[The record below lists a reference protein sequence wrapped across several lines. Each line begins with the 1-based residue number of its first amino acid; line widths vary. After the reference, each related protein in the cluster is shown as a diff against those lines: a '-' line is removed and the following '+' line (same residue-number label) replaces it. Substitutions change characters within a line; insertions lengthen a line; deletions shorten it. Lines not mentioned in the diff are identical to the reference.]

1 VQALARLCVRRPVF
15 ASVLIIALV
24 VVGGVG
30 YTRLGVDRYPR
41 VDFPTVAVITRL
53 PGAAPEEV
61 ETEVTDKIEESINT
75 IAGIDDLQSVSA
87 EGISQVFV
95 TFILEK
101 NVDVAAQEV
110 RDKVNRVLADLPR
123 DIDQPIVEKLDP
135 DATPVLSVSLAGNR
149 TLRETTEFAD
159 KVLRRQLESVNGVG
173 QITILGGRSRRINVR
188 LDTERLKAYGLTAV
202 DVRRALQTQNVKLPG
217 GTLKSGANE
226 ATVRVYGRVANAKEF
241 EAIFVTQRNG
251 LPVRIGDVATV
262 EDSEEDAERAA
273 SKDGVPAVVLS
284 IRKQSGTNTVQVIDA
299 IKGRL
304 AEIAP
309 QLPAGYA
316 TEIVRDQSQ
325 FIKAAVSTV
334 QEHLVTGGFLAA
346 LVVLFFLGN
355 LRSTLI
361 AAIAIPT
368 SIVSTYGLMY
378 AMGFTLNVLTLL
390 ALTLAVGIVIDDAI
404 VVLENIFRFIEEKKV
419 MPFQAAID
427 ATKEIGLA
435 VLATTLSLVAV
446 FLPVAFMGGIVGRF
460 MNSFGL
466 TMAFAI
472 LVSLLVSF
480 SLTPMLSARMLR
492 RKEEK
497 RDELI
502 SAEDR
507 MSRTTDVKGRRPLRG
522 ARSAPLTSDVRDEDL
537 HLSAAASAAAAYR
550 KNSFDSPGGL
560 HQQPRI
566 SEEDSPGSA
575 ASAAAAHKKKSSSG
589 SSSKSRGFY
598 RYIDR
603 AYTSMLTWSMG
614 HRWAVVLAS
623 VVALL
628 TVPIL
633 FKLVPKNFLP
643 YDDESQFEVNF
654 RAPEGTSLEAT
665 ALIGNRISKEVKAL
679 PGVDYT
685 LLTVAADDAK
695 TPNLGSVYVK
705 LVDARKR
712 KDAQTALMDRVRKQI
727 LPRFADSRLRS
738 DVSYVNAFSAGQK
751 NAEIMFVVNGPDL
764 TRLAAIS
771 DVLMKKL
778 SQVPG
783 IVDVDSSLIF
793 GKPELGVTVARS
805 KASDLGISVADV
817 SETLRVLVGGEK
829 VSAFDDGGEQYDVYL
844 RARPSDRADEASLR
858 RFNVPSNRLGAVPL
872 EDVTSFRA
880 GTGPSEI
887 KRLNRRRQVT
897 IFANMNPGFS
907 SQAAIDLLG
916 RETRAMK
923 LDPSYTY
930 RFIGRSKEQGRAAQN
945 FLLAFALSFIFMYL
959 ILAAQ
964 FESWLHPITIL
975 LALPLTVPFAL
986 LSILIAGQSV
996 NIFTSL
1002 GILVLFGVVKKNS
1015 ILQVEF
1021 ANQLRERGME
1031 RDAAVILA
1039 SRERLR
1045 PILMTTLA
1053 FVAGMLPLLVSSGPG
1068 SGTNRAIGSVIAG
1081 GQTLALLLT
1090 LLATPVAY
1098 SLFDDAQR
1106 AIGRAVRRLRSRPAA
1121 QHATKPALAP
1131 TAAEM

>member
-24 VVGGVG
+24 VVGSVG

-101 NVDVAAQEV
+101 NADVGAQEV
-110 RDKVNRVLADLPR
+110 RDKVNRVLAELPR

-135 DATPVLSVSLAGNR
+135 DATPILSVALSGSR

-159 KVLRRQLESVNGVG
+159 KVFRRQIESVNGVG
-173 QITILGGRSRRINVR
+173 QVTILGGRSRRINVR
-188 LDTERLKAYGLTAV
+188 LDTERLKAYGLSAV
-202 DVRRALQTQNVKLPG
+202 DVRRALQTQNVKIPG
-217 GTLKSGANE
+217 GTLKAGSNE

-241 EAIFVTQRNG
+241 EQIFITQRNG
-251 LPVRIGDVATV
+251 LPVRIGDVAKV

-273 SKDGVPAVVLS
+273 SKDGVPTVVLS
-284 IRKQSGTNTVQVIDA
+284 VRKQSGTNTIAVINA
-299 IKGRL
+299 LKERL

-309 QLPAGYA
+309 QLPAGYS
-316 TEIVRDQSQ
+316 TEIVRDQSM
-325 FIKAAVSTV
+325 FIKAAVDTV
-334 QEHLVTGGFLAA
+334 QEHLLVGGFLAA
-346 LVVLFFLGN
+346 LVVLLFLGN

-361 AAIAIPT
+361 AAVAIPT
-368 SIVSTYGLMY
+368 SIISTYALMY

-480 SLTPMLSARMLR
+480 SLTPMLSARFLK
-492 RKEEK
+492 RKEDK
-497 RDELI
+497 KKDLL
-502 SAEDR
+502 
-507 MSRTTDVKGRRPLRG
+507 GRKEGHGTGG
-522 ARSAPLTSDVRDEDL
+522 ARSAAAEPGEV
-537 HLSAAASAAAAYR
+537 AAA
-550 KNSFDSPGGL
+550 GT
-560 HQQPRI
+560 
-566 SEEDSPGSA
+566 
-575 ASAAAAHKKKSSSG
+575 
-589 SSSKSRGFY
+589 SKSRGFY
-598 RYIDR
+598 AIIDR
-603 AYTSMLTWSMG
+603 TYTAMLTWSMA
-614 HRWAVVLAS
+614 HRWAVVLAC
-623 VVALL
+623 VLALA

-633 FKLVPKNFLP
+633 FKVVPKNFLP

-665 ALIGNRISKEVKAL
+665 ALIGNRISKDVKAL
-679 PGVDYT
+679 PGVEYA
-685 LLTVAADDAK
+685 LLTVGADDAK
-695 TPNLGSVYVK
+695 TPNVASVYVK
-705 LVDARKR
+705 LVDANKR
-712 KDAQTALMDRVRKQI
+712 KDSQTGVMARVRKEV
-727 LPRFADSRLRS
+727 LPRYADAKLRT
-738 DVSYVNAFSAGQK
+738 DVSYVNAFSSGQK
-751 NAEIMFVVNGPDL
+751 NAEIMYVINGPDL
-764 TRLAAIS
+764 DRLAKIS
-771 DVLMKKL
+771 DTLMTKL
-778 SQVPG
+778 RTVPG
-783 IVDVDSSLIF
+783 IVDVDSTLIF

-805 KASDLGISVADV
+805 KASDLGVSVADV
-817 SETLRVLVGGEK
+817 ADTLRILVGGEK

-844 RARPSDRADEASLR
+844 RARPEDRADEASLK

-872 EDVTSFRA
+872 EDVTSFRR
-880 GTGPSEI
+880 GVGPSEI
-887 KRLNRRRQVT
+887 RRLNRRRQVT
-897 IFANMNPGFS
+897 ILANMTPGSS
-907 SQAAIDLLG
+907 SQTALDLLIK
-916 RETRAMK
+916 ETRALN
-923 LDPSYTY
+923 LDASYTY
-930 RFIGRSKEQGRAAQN
+930 RFVGRSKEQGRAAQN
-945 FLLAFALSFIFMYL
+945 FLLAFGLSGIFMYL

-964 FESWLHPITIL
+964 FESWLHPVTIL
-975 LALPLTVPFAL
+975 LALPLTMPFAL
-986 LSILIAGQSV
+986 LSILIFGQSV

-1031 RDAAVILA
+1031 RDAAVVLA

-1068 SGTNRAIGSVIAG
+1068 AGTNRAIGSVIAG

-1098 SLFDDAQR
+1098 SLFDDAQQF
-1106 AIGRAVRRLRSRPAA
+1106 AGRLVRRLRKRRPHAAPAPEPRPA
-1121 QHATKPALAP
+1121 PASV
-1131 TAAEM
+1131 

>member
-1 VQALARLCVRRPVF
+1 M
-15 ASVLIIALV
+15 
-24 VVGGVG
+24 
-30 YTRLGVDRYPR
+30 
-41 VDFPTVAVITRL
+41 
-53 PGAAPEEV
+53 
-61 ETEVTDKIEESINT
+61 
-75 IAGIDDLQSVSA
+75 
-87 EGISQVFV
+87 FV
-95 TFILEK
+95 TFVLEK

-110 RDKVNRVLADLPR
+110 RDKVNRVLAELPR

-135 DATPVLSVSLAGNR
+135 DATPVLSVALSGSR

-159 KVLRRQLESVNGVG
+159 KVLRRQIESVNGVG
-173 QITILGGRSRRINVR
+173 QVTILGGRSRRINVR

-202 DVRRALQTQNVKLPG
+202 DVRRALQTQNVKIPG
-217 GTLKSGANE
+217 GTLKAGATE
-226 ATVRVYGRVANAKEF
+226 ATVRVYGRVSSPKEF
-241 EAIFVTQRNG
+241 EAIFITQKGG
-251 LPVRIGDVATV
+251 LPVRIGDVASV
-262 EDSEEDAERAA
+262 EDGEEDAATAA
-273 SKDGVPAVVLS
+273 AKDGVPTVVLS
-284 IRKQSGTNTVQVIDA
+284 IRKQSGTNTVAVIDA
-299 IKGRL
+299 IKERL

-309 QLPAGYA
+309 QLPAGYS

-325 FIKAAVSTV
+325 FIKAAVDTV
-334 QEHLVTGGFLAA
+334 QEHLVLGGFLAA
-346 LVVLFFLGN
+346 LVVLLFLGN
-355 LRSTLI
+355 LRATLI

-368 SIVSTYGLMY
+368 SIISTYALMY

-480 SLTPMLSARMLR
+480 SLTPMLSARLLKR
-492 RKEEK
+492 TVSKKEEN
-497 RDELI
+497 RGDERKKGFR
-502 SAEDR
+502 EGR
-507 MSRTTDVKGRRPLRG
+507 GRTRRQVG
-522 ARSAPLTSDVRDEDL
+522 AGVRPVR
-537 HLSAAASAAAAYR
+537 AI
-550 KNSFDSPGGL
+550 PG
-560 HQQPRI
+560 P
-566 SEEDSPGSA
+566 DP
-575 ASAAAAHKKKSSSG
+575 
-589 SSSKSRGFY
+589 SSKSRGFY
-598 RYIDR
+598 GLIDR
-603 AYTSMLTWSMG
+603 TYMFLLHWSMA
-614 HRWAVVLAS
+614 HRWAVVLLC
-623 VVALL
+623 VLALL

-633 FKLVPKNFLP
+633 FKVVPKNFLP

-665 ALIGNRISKEVKAL
+665 GLIGSRLSREVKTL
-679 PGVDYT
+679 PGVTYT
-685 LLTVAADDAK
+685 LLTVGADDSR
-695 TPNLGSVYVK
+695 TPNVGGIYVK

-712 KDAQTALMDRVRKQI
+712 KESQTTVMDRVRKEI
-727 LPRFADSRLRS
+727 LPHFADAKLRT
-738 DVSYVNAFSAGQK
+738 DVSYVNAFSGGGQK
-751 NAEIMFVVNGPDL
+751 NSEIQFVINGPDL
-764 TRLAAIS
+764 AKLADIAEN
-771 DVLMKKL
+771 LQKKL
-778 SQVPG
+778 ATVPG
-783 IVDVDSSLIF
+783 MVDVDSSLIF
-793 GKPELGVTVARS
+793 GKPELGVTVGRS
-805 KASDLGISVADV
+805 KASDLGVSVADV
-817 SETLRVLVGGEK
+817 AETLRVLVGGEK

-844 RARPSDRADEASLR
+844 RARAQDRADEASLN
-858 RFNVPSNRLGAVPL
+858 RFNVPSYRLGAVPL
-872 EDVTSFRA
+872 EDVTALRA

-887 KRLNRRRQVT
+887 RRLNRRRQVT
-897 IFANMNPGFS
+897 IMANMNPGFS
-907 SQAAIDLLG
+907 SQNAIDLLVK
-916 RETRAMK
+916 ETKALN

-945 FLLAFALSFIFMYL
+945 FMLAFGLSFVFMYL

-975 LALPLTVPFAL
+975 LALPLTMPFAL
-986 LSILIAGQSV
+986 VSILIFGQSV

-1031 RDAAVILA
+1031 RDAAIVEA

-1068 SGTNRAIGSVIAG
+1068 AGTNRAIGSVIAG

-1098 SLFDDAQR
+1098 SLFDDLQQAF
-1106 AIGRAVRRLRSRPAA
+1106 GRAFRSLRGERLVV
-1121 QHATKPALAP
+1121 ATAP
-1131 TAAEM
+1131 ELSVSGIIAGRQA

>member
-1 VQALARLCVRRPVF
+1 MQALARLCVRRPVF
-15 ASVLIIALV
+15 ASVIIIALV

-110 RDKVNRVLADLPR
+110 RDKVNRVLAELPR

-135 DATPVLSVSLAGNR
+135 DATPVLSVALSGNR

-173 QITILGGRSRRINVR
+173 QVTILGGRSRRINVR
-188 LDTERLKAYGLTAV
+188 LDTERLKAYGLSAV

-241 EAIFVTQRNG
+241 EAIFITQRSG

-273 SKDGVPAVVLS
+273 SKDGVPTVVLS
-284 IRKQSGTNTVQVIDA
+284 VRKQSGTNTVQVIDA

-309 QLPAGYA
+309 QLPAGYT

-334 QEHLVTGGFLAA
+334 QEHLVLGGFLAA
-346 LVVLFFLGN
+346 LVVLLFLGN

-368 SIVSTYGLMY
+368 SIISTYALMY

-480 SLTPMLSARMLR
+480 SLTPMLSARLLK

-497 RDELI
+497 
-502 SAEDR
+502 
-507 MSRTTDVKGRRPLRG
+507 K
-522 ARSAPLTSDVRDEDL
+522 EDL
-537 HLSAAASAAAAYR
+537 LRRRESLGEGGAS
-550 KNSFDSPGGL
+550 
-560 HQQPRI
+560 
-566 SEEDSPGSA
+566 SE
-575 ASAAAAHKKKSSSG
+575 SSST
-589 SSSKSRGFY
+589 KSRGFY
-598 RYIDR
+598 RHIDR
-603 AYTSMLTWSMG
+603 AYTSMLTWSMAR
-614 HRWAVVLAS
+614 RWAVVLAC

-628 TVPIL
+628 AVPVL
-633 FKLVPKNFLP
+633 FKFVPKNFLP

-679 PGVDYT
+679 AGVEYT
-685 LLTVAADDAK
+685 LLTVGADDAK
-695 TPNLGSVYVK
+695 TPNVGSIYVK
-705 LVDARKR
+705 LVDVHRR
-712 KDAQTALMDRVRKQI
+712 KDAQTTVMDRVRKQI
-727 LPRFADSRLRS
+727 LPHFEDSRLRS
-738 DVSYVNAFSAGQK
+738 DVSYVNAFSGGQK

-764 TRLAAIS
+764 TRLAAVS
-771 DVLMKKL
+771 DTLMKKL

-805 KASDLGISVADV
+805 KASDLGVSVADV

-844 RARPSDRADEASLR
+844 RARPGDRTDEASLR

-897 IFANMNPGFS
+897 ILANMNPGFS
-907 SQAAIDLLG
+907 SQVAIDLLAK
-916 RETRAMK
+916 EAKAMN
-923 LDPSYTY
+923 LDPSFTY

-986 LSILIAGQSV
+986 LSILIAGQSL

-1068 SGTNRAIGSVIAG
+1068 AGTNRAIGSVIVG

-1098 SLFDDAQR
+1098 SLFDDAQQ
-1106 AIGRAVRRLRSRPAA
+1106 AIGRAVRRLRKQPGAQPAA
-1121 QHATKPALAP
+1121 DQTLAP
-1131 TAAEM
+1131 APAEL

>member
-1 VQALARLCVRRPVF
+1 MQALARLCVRRPVF

-30 YTRLGVDRYPR
+30 YTRLAVDRFPR
-41 VDFPTVAVITRL
+41 IDFPIVAVITRL

-95 TFILEK
+95 TFVLEK

-135 DATPVLSVSLAGNR
+135 DATPVLSIALSGTR

-159 KVLRRQLESVNGVG
+159 KVFRRQIESVNGVG
-173 QITILGGRSRRINVR
+173 QVTILGGRSRRINVR

-202 DVRRALQTQNVKLPG
+202 DVRRALQTQNVKMPG

-241 EAIFVTQRNG
+241 EQIFITQKSG
-251 LPVRIGDVATV
+251 LPVRVGDVAKV

-273 SKDGVPAVVLS
+273 SKDGVPTVVLS
-284 IRKQSGTNTVQVIDA
+284 VRKQSGTNTVAVIDA
-299 IKGRL
+299 LKARI

-316 TEIVRDQSQ
+316 TEIVRDQGQ
-325 FIKAAVSTV
+325 FIKAAVDTV
-334 QEHLVTGGFLAA
+334 QEHLILGGFLAA
-346 LVVLFFLGN
+346 LVVLLFLGN
-355 LRSTLI
+355 LRATLI

-368 SIVSTYGLMY
+368 SVISTFALMY

-480 SLTPMLSARMLR
+480 SLTPMLSARFLK

-497 RDELI
+497 E
-502 SAEDR
+502 
-507 MSRTTDVKGRRPLRG
+507 K
-522 ARSAPLTSDVRDEDL
+522 
-537 HLSAAASAAAAYR
+537 
-550 KNSFDSPGGL
+550 
-560 HQQPRI
+560 
-566 SEEDSPGSA
+566 
-575 ASAAAAHKKKSSSG
+575 
-589 SSSKSRGFY
+589 SKSRGFY
-598 RYIDR
+598 AVIDR
-603 AYTSMLTWSMG
+603 TYMAMLKWSMA
-614 HRWAVVLAS
+614 HRWVIVL
-623 VVALL
+623 VCVLALL

-633 FKLVPKNFLP
+633 FKVVPKNFLP

-665 ALIGNRISKEVKAL
+665 ALLGNRISKDVRQL
-679 PGVDYT
+679 PGVEYA
-685 LLTVAADDAK
+685 LLTVGGDDAK
-695 TPNLGSVYVK
+695 TPNLGAVYVK
-705 LVDARKR
+705 LVDADKR
-712 KDAQTALMDRVRKQI
+712 KLPQTGVMDRVRKEI
-727 LPRFADSRLRS
+727 LPHYADWKLRT
-738 DVSYVNAFSAGQK
+738 DVSYVNAFSSGQK
-751 NAEIMFVVNGPDL
+751 NAEIMYVINGPDL
-764 TRLAAIS
+764 NQLAKIS
-771 DVLMKKL
+771 DALMAKL
-778 SQVPG
+778 RTVPG

-793 GKPELGVTVARS
+793 GKPELGVTVGRS
-805 KASDLGISVADV
+805 KASDLGVSVADV
-817 SETLRVLVGGEK
+817 AETLRVLVGGEK

-844 RARPSDRADEASLR
+844 RARPEDRADEASLR

-880 GTGPSEI
+880 GVGPSEI
-887 KRLNRRRQVT
+887 RRLNRRRQVT
-897 IFANMNPGFS
+897 IMANMNPGFS
-907 SQAAIDLLG
+907 SQNAIDLLVK
-916 RETRAMK
+916 ETKALN

-945 FLLAFALSFIFMYL
+945 FMLAFGLSFVFMYL

-1015 ILQVEF
+1015 ILQVVF
-1021 ANQLRERGME
+1021 ANQLRDRGME
-1031 RDAAVILA
+1031 RDAAVVLA

-1068 SGTNRAIGSVIAG
+1068 AGTNRAIGSVIAG

-1098 SLFDDAQR
+1098 SLFDDAQQ
-1106 AIGRAVRRLRSRPAA
+1106 AAGRLVRRLRKKPAHEAAPVPETRPAA
-1121 QHATKPALAP
+1121 AAL
-1131 TAAEM
+1131 

>member
-30 YTRLGVDRYPR
+30 YTSLGVDRFPR
-41 VDFPTVAVITRL
+41 IDFPVVAVITRL

-95 TFILEK
+95 TFVLEK

-110 RDKVNRVLADLPR
+110 RDKVNRVLAELPR

-135 DATPVLSVSLAGNR
+135 DATPVLSIALSGTR

-159 KVLRRQLESVNGVG
+159 KVFRRQIESVNGVG
-173 QITILGGRSRRINVR
+173 QVTILGGRSRRINVR

-202 DVRRALQTQNVKLPG
+202 DVRRALQTQNVKMPG

-241 EAIFVTQRNG
+241 EQIFITQKSG
-251 LPVRIGDVATV
+251 LPVRVGDVAKV

-273 SKDGVPAVVLS
+273 SKDGVPTVVLS
-284 IRKQSGTNTVQVIDA
+284 VRKQSGTNTVEVINA
-299 IKGRL
+299 LKARL

-309 QLPAGYA
+309 QLPAGYT
-316 TEIVRDQSQ
+316 TEIVRDQGQ
-325 FIKAAVSTV
+325 FIKAAVDTV
-334 QEHLVTGGFLAA
+334 QEHLILGGFLAA
-346 LVVLFFLGN
+346 LVVLLFLGN
-355 LRSTLI
+355 LRATLI

-368 SIVSTYGLMY
+368 SVISTFALMY

-480 SLTPMLSARMLR
+480 SLTPMLSARFLK

-497 RDELI
+497 E
-502 SAEDR
+502 
-507 MSRTTDVKGRRPLRG
+507 K
-522 ARSAPLTSDVRDEDL
+522 
-537 HLSAAASAAAAYR
+537 
-550 KNSFDSPGGL
+550 
-560 HQQPRI
+560 
-566 SEEDSPGSA
+566 
-575 ASAAAAHKKKSSSG
+575 
-589 SSSKSRGFY
+589 SKSRGFY
-598 RYIDR
+598 AVIDR
-603 AYTSMLTWSMG
+603 TYMAMLKWSMA
-614 HRWAVVLAS
+614 HRWVIVL
-623 VVALL
+623 VCVLALL

-633 FKLVPKNFLP
+633 FKVVPKNFLP

-665 ALIGNRISKEVKAL
+665 ALLGNRISKDVRQL
-679 PGVDYT
+679 PGVEYA
-685 LLTVAADDAK
+685 LLTVGGDDAK
-695 TPNLGSVYVK
+695 TPNLGAVYVK
-705 LVDARKR
+705 LVDADKR
-712 KDAQTALMDRVRKQI
+712 KLPQTGVMDRVRKEI
-727 LPRFADSRLRS
+727 LPHYADWKLRT
-738 DVSYVNAFSAGQK
+738 DVSYVNAFSSGQK
-751 NAEIMFVVNGPDL
+751 NAEIMYVINGPDL
-764 TRLAAIS
+764 NQLAKIS
-771 DVLMKKL
+771 DALMAKL
-778 SQVPG
+778 RAVPG

-793 GKPELGVTVARS
+793 GKPELGVTVGRS
-805 KASDLGISVADV
+805 KASDLGVSVADV
-817 SETLRVLVGGEK
+817 AETLRVLVGGEK

-844 RARPSDRADEASLR
+844 RARPEDRADEASLR

-880 GTGPSEI
+880 GVGPSEI
-887 KRLNRRRQVT
+887 RRLNRRRQVT
-897 IFANMNPGFS
+897 IMANMNPGFS
-907 SQAAIDLLG
+907 SQVAFDLLVK
-916 RETRAMK
+916 ETKALN

-945 FLLAFALSFIFMYL
+945 FMLAFGLSFVFMYL

-975 LALPLTVPFAL
+975 LALPLTIPFAL
-986 LSILIAGQSV
+986 LSILIFGQSV

-1015 ILQVEF
+1015 ILQVVF

-1031 RDAAVILA
+1031 RDAAVVLA

-1068 SGTNRAIGSVIAG
+1068 AGTNRAIGSVIAG

-1098 SLFDDAQR
+1098 SLFDDAQQ
-1106 AIGRAVRRLRSRPAA
+1106 AAGRLVRRLRKKPAPEAAPVPETRPAA
-1121 QHATKPALAP
+1121 AAL
-1131 TAAEM
+1131 

>member
-1 VQALARLCVRRPVF
+1 MQALARLCVRRPVF
-15 ASVLIIALV
+15 ASVIIIALV

-123 DIDQPIVEKLDP
+123 EIDQPIVEKLDP
-135 DATPVLSVSLAGNR
+135 DATPVLSVSLSGNR

-173 QITILGGRSRRINVR
+173 QVTILGGRSRRINVR

-241 EAIFVTQRNG
+241 EAIFITQRNG

-273 SKDGVPAVVLS
+273 SKDGVPTVVLS
-284 IRKQSGTNTVQVIDA
+284 IRKQSGTNTVEVIDA

-309 QLPAGYA
+309 QLPAGYT

-325 FIKAAVSTV
+325 FIKAAVHTV

-346 LVVLFFLGN
+346 LVVLLFLGN

-480 SLTPMLSARMLR
+480 SLTPMLSARLLKR
-492 RKEEK
+492 KILGKEEG
-497 RDELI
+497 DGH
-502 SAEDR
+502 A
-507 MSRTTDVKGRRPLRG
+507 PG
-522 ARSAPLTSDVRDEDL
+522 AD
-537 HLSAAASAAAAYR
+537 
-550 KNSFDSPGGL
+550 
-560 HQQPRI
+560 Q
-566 SEEDSPGSA
+566 
-575 ASAAAAHKKKSSSG
+575 
-589 SSSKSRGFY
+589 SSKSRGFY
-598 RYIDR
+598 RFIDG
-603 AYTSMLTWSMG
+603 AYTSMLKWSMA
-614 HRWAVVLAS
+614 HRWAVVLAC

-633 FKLVPKNFLP
+633 FKFVPKNFLP

-665 ALIGNRISKEVKAL
+665 ALIGNRISKEVQAL
-679 PGVDYT
+679 AGVDYT
-685 LLTVAADDAK
+685 LLTVGADDAK

-712 KDAQTALMDRVRKQI
+712 KDAQTAVMDRVRKQI
-727 LPRFADSRLRS
+727 LPHFQDSKLRS
-738 DVSYVNAFSAGQK
+738 DVSYVNAFSSGQK

-764 TRLAAIS
+764 ARLASIS
-771 DVLMKKL
+771 DALIQKL
-778 SQVPG
+778 SRVPG

-907 SQAAIDLLG
+907 SQTAIDLLVK
-916 RETRAMK
+916 ETKTMN

-986 LSILIAGQSV
+986 LSILVAGQSV

-1031 RDAAVILA
+1031 RDAAVVLA

-1068 SGTNRAIGSVIAG
+1068 AGTNRAIGSVIVG

-1098 SLFDDAQR
+1098 SLFDDAQQ
-1106 AIGRAVRRLRSRPAA
+1106 AMGRAVRRLRRQPGAQAA
-1121 QHATKPALAP
+1121 QEPALAP
-1131 TAAEM
+1131 ANAEL

>member
-75 IAGIDDLQSVSA
+75 IAGIDDLQSVSS

-101 NVDVAAQEV
+101 NADVGAQEV

-135 DATPVLSVSLAGNR
+135 DATPILSIALSGKR
-149 TLRETTEFAD
+149 TLRETTEYAD

-173 QITILGGRSRRINVR
+173 QVTILGGRSRRINVR
-188 LDTERLKAYGLTAV
+188 LDTERMKAYALSAV
-202 DVRRALQTQNVKLPG
+202 DVRRALQTQNVKIPG
-217 GTLKSGANE
+217 GTLKAGATE

-241 EAIFVTQRNG
+241 EQIFITQRNG
-251 LPVRIGDVATV
+251 LPVRIGDVAKV

-273 SKDGVPAVVLS
+273 SKDGVPTVVLS
-284 IRKQSGTNTVQVIDA
+284 VRKQSGTNTIAVIDA
-299 IKGRL
+299 LKERL

-309 QLPAGYA
+309 QLPPGYS

-325 FIKAAVSTV
+325 FIKAAVDTV
-334 QEHLVTGGFLAA
+334 QEHLLLGGFLAA
-346 LVVLFFLGN
+346 LVVLLFLGN
-355 LRSTLI
+355 IRSTLI
-361 AAIAIPT
+361 AAIAIPV
-368 SIVSTYGLMY
+368 SVISTYALMY

-480 SLTPMLSARMLR
+480 SLTPMLSARFLKR
-492 RKEEK
+492 KDRKEE
-497 RDELI
+497 DF
-502 SAEDR
+502 
-507 MSRTTDVKGRRPLRG
+507 LRKKEG
-522 ARSAPLTSDVRDEDL
+522 PGGGGP
-537 HLSAAASAAAAYR
+537 HSAAVAEA
-550 KNSFDSPGGL
+550 GT
-560 HQQPRI
+560 
-566 SEEDSPGSA
+566 
-575 ASAAAAHKKKSSSG
+575 
-589 SSSKSRGFY
+589 SKSRGFY
-598 RYIDR
+598 AVIDR
-603 AYTSMLTWSMG
+603 TYVAALKWSIA
-614 HRWAVVLAS
+614 HRWVV
-623 VVALL
+623 VGICVFALG

-633 FKLVPKNFLP
+633 FKAVPKNFLP

-665 ALIGNRISKEVKAL
+665 ALIGNRISKDVKTL
-679 PGVDYT
+679 PGVAYA

-695 TPNLGSVYVK
+695 TQNLGSVYVK
-705 LVDARKR
+705 LVDADKR
-712 KDAQTALMDRVRKQI
+712 KDSQTTVMDRVRKEI
-727 LPRFADSRLRS
+727 LPRYTDAKLRT
-738 DVSYVNAFSAGQK
+738 DVSYVNAFSSGQK
-751 NAEIMFVVNGPDL
+751 NAEIMYVINGPDL
-764 TRLAAIS
+764 DKLAKVS
-771 DVLMKKL
+771 DVLMTKL
-778 SQVPG
+778 RAVPG
-783 IVDVDSSLIF
+783 IVDVDSTLIF

-805 KASDLGISVADV
+805 KASDLGVSVADV
-817 SETLRVLVGGEK
+817 AETLRILVGGEK
-829 VSAFDDGGEQYDVYL
+829 VSSFDDGGEQYDVYL
-844 RARPSDRADEASLR
+844 RARPEDRADEASLR
-858 RFNVPSNRLGAVPL
+858 RFNVPSYRLGAVPL
-872 EDVTSFRA
+872 EDVTSFRS
-880 GTGPSEI
+880 GVGPSQI
-887 KRLNRRRQVT
+887 NRLNRRRQVT
-897 IFANMNPGFS
+897 IMANMNPGYS
-907 SQAAIDLLG
+907 SQTALDLLVK
-916 RETRAMK
+916 ETQALN
-923 LDPSYTY
+923 LDASYTY
-930 RFIGRSKEQGRAAQN
+930 RFVGRSKEQGRAAQN
-945 FLLAFALSFIFMYL
+945 FLLAFALSGIFMYL

-964 FESWLHPITIL
+964 FESWLHPVTIL
-975 LALPLTVPFAL
+975 LALPLTMPFAL
-986 LSILIAGQSV
+986 LSILIFGQSI

-1031 RDAAVILA
+1031 RDAAVMLA
-1039 SRERLR
+1039 CRERLR
-1045 PILMTTLA
+1045 PILMTTMA

-1068 SGTNRAIGSVIAG
+1068 AGTNRAIGSVIAG

-1098 SLFDDAQR
+1098 SLFDDAQQW
-1106 AIGRAVRRLRSRPAA
+1106 AGRLVRRLRNKRVPAAAPAAESRPA
-1121 QHATKPALAP
+1121 PAAS
-1131 TAAEM
+1131 

>member
-1 VQALARLCVRRPVF
+1 MQALARLCVRRPVF

-24 VVGGVG
+24 VVGSVG
-30 YTRLGVDRYPR
+30 YTRLGVDRYPK

-75 IAGIDDLQSVSA
+75 IAGIDDLQSTSS
-87 EGISQVFV
+87 EGISQIFV

-110 RDKVNRVLADLPR
+110 RDKVNRVLAELPR

-135 DATPVLSVSLAGNR
+135 DATPVLSVALSGSR

-159 KVLRRQLESVNGVG
+159 KVFRRQLESVNGVG
-173 QITILGGRSRRINVR
+173 QVTILGGRSRRINVR
-188 LDTERLKAYGLTAV
+188 LDTERMKAYGLTAV
-202 DVRRALQTQNVKLPG
+202 DVRRALQTQNVKIPG

-226 ATVRVYGRVANAKEF
+226 STVRVYGRVANAREF
-241 EAIFVTQRNG
+241 EQIFVTQRNG
-251 LPVRIGDVATV
+251 LPVRVGDVARV

-273 SKDGVPAVVLS
+273 SKDGIPTVVLS
-284 IRKQSGTNTVQVIDA
+284 IRKQSGTNTVAVINA
-299 IKGRL
+299 IKERL

-309 QLPAGYA
+309 QLPVGYS

-325 FIKAAVSTV
+325 FIKAAVDTV
-334 QEHLVTGGFLAA
+334 QEHLIVGGFLAA
-346 LVVLFFLGN
+346 LVVLLFLGN

-368 SIVSTYGLMY
+368 SIVSTYALMY

-404 VVLENIFRFIEEKKV
+404 VVLENIFRFIEEKKI

-427 ATKEIGLA
+427 ATREIGLA

-480 SLTPMLSARMLR
+480 SLTPMLSARFLK

-497 RDELI
+497 E
-502 SAEDR
+502 
-507 MSRTTDVKGRRPLRG
+507 
-522 ARSAPLTSDVRDEDL
+522 
-537 HLSAAASAAAAYR
+537 
-550 KNSFDSPGGL
+550 
-560 HQQPRI
+560 Q
-566 SEEDSPGSA
+566 
-575 ASAAAAHKKKSSSG
+575 
-589 SSSKSRGFY
+589 SKSRGFY
-598 RYIDR
+598 AVIDR
-603 AYTSMLTWSMG
+603 TYTAMLKWSMT
-614 HRWAVVLAS
+614 HRWAVVVICALA
-623 VVALL
+623 LF
-628 TVPIL
+628 TVPFL
-633 FKLVPKNFLP
+633 FKIVPKNFLP

-665 ALIGNRISKEVKAL
+665 ALIGNRISRDVKEL
-679 PGVDYT
+679 PGIELA
-685 LLTVAADDAK
+685 LLTVGADDAK
-695 TPNLGSVYVK
+695 TPNLGSIYVK

-712 KDAQTALMDRVRKQI
+712 KDAQTTVMDRVRKEI
-727 LPRFADSRLRS
+727 LPHYDRDKLRT
-738 DVSYVNAFSAGQK
+738 DVSYVNAFSSGQK
-751 NAEIMFVVNGPDL
+751 NAEIMYVVNGPDL
-764 TRLAAIS
+764 EKLRKVS
-771 DVLMKKL
+771 DTLITKL
-778 SQVPG
+778 RSVPG
-783 IVDVDSSLIF
+783 IVDVDSTLIF

-805 KASDLGISVADV
+805 KASDLGVSVADV
-817 SETLRVLVGGEK
+817 AETLRILVGGEK

-844 RARPSDRADEASLR
+844 RARPEDRADEASLR
-858 RFNVPSNRLGAVPL
+858 RFNVPSYRLGAVPL
-872 EDVTSFRA
+872 EDVTSFHA
-880 GTGPSEI
+880 GVGPSQI
-887 KRLNRRRQVT
+887 NRLNRRRQVT
-897 IFANMNPGFS
+897 ILANMNPGYS
-907 SQAAIDLLG
+907 SQVALDLLVK
-916 RETRAMK
+916 ETKALN
-923 LDPSYTY
+923 LDASYTY
-930 RFIGRSKEQGRAAQN
+930 RFVGRSKEQGRAAQN
-945 FLLAFALSFIFMYL
+945 FLLAFGLSGIFMYL

-964 FESWLHPITIL
+964 FESWLHPVTIL

-986 LSILIAGQSV
+986 LSILIFGQSV

-1021 ANQLRERGME
+1021 ANQLRERGMP
-1031 RDAAVILA
+1031 RDEAVVLA

-1068 SGTNRAIGSVIAG
+1068 AGTNRAIGSVIAG

-1098 SLFDDAQR
+1098 SLFDDAQQF
-1106 AIGRAVRRLRSRPAA
+1106 AGGLVRRLRKQHVVPQTTPA
-1121 QHATKPALAP
+1121 PAPAP
-1131 TAAEM
+1131 AGGRS

>member
-1 VQALARLCVRRPVF
+1 
-15 ASVLIIALV
+15 
-24 VVGGVG
+24 
-30 YTRLGVDRYPR
+30 
-41 VDFPTVAVITRL
+41 
-53 PGAAPEEV
+53 
-61 ETEVTDKIEESINT
+61 
-75 IAGIDDLQSVSA
+75 
-87 EGISQVFV
+87 
-95 TFILEK
+95 ILEK

-135 DATPVLSVSLAGNR
+135 DATPVLSVSLSGSR

-173 QITILGGRSRRINVR
+173 QVTILGGRSRRINVR

-202 DVRRALQTQNVKLPG
+202 DVRHALQTQNVKLPG

-241 EAIFVTQRNG
+241 EAIFITQRNG

-284 IRKQSGTNTVQVIDA
+284 IRKQSGTNTVEVIDA
-299 IKGRL
+299 IKSRI

-309 QLPAGYA
+309 QLPAGYT

-334 QEHLVTGGFLAA
+334 QEHLVLGGFLAA
-346 LVVLFFLGN
+346 LVVLLFLGN

-368 SIVSTYGLMY
+368 SIVSTYGLMF

-390 ALTLAVGIVIDDAI
+390 ALTLAVGIDIDDAI

-480 SLTPMLSARMLR
+480 SLTPMLSARLLKR
-492 RKEEK
+492 KILRKE
-497 RDELI
+497 
-502 SAEDR
+502 
-507 MSRTTDVKGRRPLRG
+507 KGNGHAPG
-522 ARSAPLTSDVRDEDL
+522 AD
-537 HLSAAASAAAAYR
+537 
-550 KNSFDSPGGL
+550 
-560 HQQPRI
+560 Q
-566 SEEDSPGSA
+566 
-575 ASAAAAHKKKSSSG
+575 
-589 SSSKSRGFY
+589 SSKSRGFY
-598 RYIDR
+598 RFVDR
-603 AYTSMLTWSMG
+603 AYTSMLTWSMA
-614 HRWAVVLAS
+614 HRRAVVLVS
-623 VVALL
+623 VGALL

-633 FKLVPKNFLP
+633 FKIVPKNFLP

-654 RAPEGTSLEAT
+654 RAPEGASLEAT

-679 PGVDYT
+679 DGVDYT
-685 LLTVAADDAK
+685 LLTVGADDAK

-712 KDAQTALMDRVRKQI
+712 KDAQTTVMDRVRRQI
-727 LPRFADSRLRS
+727 LPHFADSKLRS
-738 DVSYVNAFSAGQK
+738 DVSYVNAFSGGQK

-771 DVLMKKL
+771 DALIKKL

-907 SQAAIDLLG
+907 SQVAIDLLAK
-916 RETRAMK
+916 ETKAMN

-945 FLLAFALSFIFMYL
+945 FLLAFALSVIFMYL

-975 LALPLTVPFAL
+975 LALPLTMPFAL
-986 LSILIAGQSV
+986 VSILIAGQSI

-1002 GILVLFGVVKKNS
+1002 GILVLFGVV
-1015 ILQVEF
+1015 
-1021 ANQLRERGME
+1021 
-1031 RDAAVILA
+1031 
-1039 SRERLR
+1039 
-1045 PILMTTLA
+1045 
-1053 FVAGMLPLLVSSGPG
+1053 
-1068 SGTNRAIGSVIAG
+1068 
-1081 GQTLALLLT
+1081 
-1090 LLATPVAY
+1090 
-1098 SLFDDAQR
+1098 
-1106 AIGRAVRRLRSRPAA
+1106 
-1121 QHATKPALAP
+1121 
-1131 TAAEM
+1131 

>member
-24 VVGGVG
+24 VVGSVG
-30 YTRLGVDRYPR
+30 YTRLGVDRYPK

-75 IAGIDDLQSVSA
+75 IAGIDDLQSTSS
-87 EGISQVFV
+87 EGISQIFV

-110 RDKVNRVLADLPR
+110 RDKVNRVLAELPR

-135 DATPVLSVSLAGNR
+135 DATPVLSVALSGSR

-159 KVLRRQLESVNGVG
+159 KVFRRQLESVNGVG
-173 QITILGGRSRRINVR
+173 QVTILGGRSRRINVR
-188 LDTERLKAYGLTAV
+188 LDTERMKAYGLTAV
-202 DVRRALQTQNVKLPG
+202 DVRRALQTQNVKIPG

-226 ATVRVYGRVANAKEF
+226 STVRVYGRVANAREF
-241 EAIFVTQRNG
+241 EQIFVTQRNG
-251 LPVRIGDVATV
+251 LPVRVGDVARV

-273 SKDGVPAVVLS
+273 SKDGIPTVVLS
-284 IRKQSGTNTVQVIDA
+284 IRKQSGTNTVAVINA
-299 IKGRL
+299 IKERL

-309 QLPAGYA
+309 QLPVGYS

-325 FIKAAVSTV
+325 FIKAAVDTV
-334 QEHLVTGGFLAA
+334 QEHLIVGGFLAA
-346 LVVLFFLGN
+346 LVVLLFLGN

-368 SIVSTYGLMY
+368 SIVSTYALMY

-404 VVLENIFRFIEEKKV
+404 VVLENIFRFIEEKKI

-427 ATKEIGLA
+427 ATREIGLA

-480 SLTPMLSARMLR
+480 SLTPMLSARFLK

-497 RDELI
+497 E
-502 SAEDR
+502 
-507 MSRTTDVKGRRPLRG
+507 
-522 ARSAPLTSDVRDEDL
+522 
-537 HLSAAASAAAAYR
+537 
-550 KNSFDSPGGL
+550 
-560 HQQPRI
+560 Q
-566 SEEDSPGSA
+566 
-575 ASAAAAHKKKSSSG
+575 
-589 SSSKSRGFY
+589 SKSRGFY
-598 RYIDR
+598 AVIDR
-603 AYTSMLTWSMG
+603 TYTAMLKWSMT
-614 HRWAVVLAS
+614 HRWAVVVICALA
-623 VVALL
+623 LF
-628 TVPIL
+628 TVPFL
-633 FKLVPKNFLP
+633 FKIVPKNFLP

-665 ALIGNRISKEVKAL
+665 ALIGNRISRDVKEL
-679 PGVDYT
+679 PGIELA
-685 LLTVAADDAK
+685 LLTVGADDAK
-695 TPNLGSVYVK
+695 TPNLGSIYVK

-712 KDAQTALMDRVRKQI
+712 KDAQTTVMDRVRKEI
-727 LPRFADSRLRS
+727 LPHYDRDKLRT
-738 DVSYVNAFSAGQK
+738 DVSYVNAFSSGQK
-751 NAEIMFVVNGPDL
+751 NAEIMYVVNGPNL
-764 TRLAAIS
+764 EKLRKVS
-771 DVLMKKL
+771 DTLITKL
-778 SQVPG
+778 RSVPG
-783 IVDVDSSLIF
+783 IVDVDSTLIF

-805 KASDLGISVADV
+805 KASDLGVSVADV
-817 SETLRVLVGGEK
+817 AETLRILVGGEK

-844 RARPSDRADEASLR
+844 RARPEDRADEASLR
-858 RFNVPSNRLGAVPL
+858 RFNVPSYRLGAVPL
-872 EDVTSFRA
+872 EDVTSFHA
-880 GTGPSEI
+880 GVGPSQI
-887 KRLNRRRQVT
+887 NRLNRRRQVT
-897 IFANMNPGFS
+897 ILANMNPGYS
-907 SQAAIDLLG
+907 SQVALDLLVK
-916 RETRAMK
+916 ETKALN
-923 LDPSYTY
+923 LDASYTY
-930 RFIGRSKEQGRAAQN
+930 RFVGRSKEQGRAAQN
-945 FLLAFALSFIFMYL
+945 FLLAFGLSGIFMYL

-964 FESWLHPITIL
+964 FESWLHPVTIL

-986 LSILIAGQSV
+986 LSILIFGQSV

-1021 ANQLRERGME
+1021 ANQLRERGMP
-1031 RDAAVILA
+1031 RDEAVVLA

-1068 SGTNRAIGSVIAG
+1068 AGTNRAIGSVIAG

-1098 SLFDDAQR
+1098 SLFDDAQQF
-1106 AIGRAVRRLRSRPAA
+1106 AGGLVRRLRKQHVVPQTTPA
-1121 QHATKPALAP
+1121 PAPAP
-1131 TAAEM
+1131 AGGRS

>member
-1 VQALARLCVRRPVF
+1 MQALARLCVRRPVF

-75 IAGIDDLQSVSA
+75 IAGIDDLQSVSS

-101 NVDVAAQEV
+101 NADVGAQEV

-135 DATPVLSVSLAGNR
+135 DATPILSIALSGKR
-149 TLRETTEFAD
+149 TLRETTEYAD
-159 KVLRRQLESVNGVG
+159 KILRRQIESVNGVG
-173 QITILGGRSRRINVR
+173 QVTILGGRSRRINVR
-188 LDTERLKAYGLTAV
+188 LDTERLKAYGLSAV
-202 DVRRALQTQNVKLPG
+202 DVRRALQTQNVKIPG
-217 GTLKSGANE
+217 GTLKAGATE
-226 ATVRVYGRVANAKEF
+226 ATVRVYGRVANAQEF
-241 EAIFVTQRNG
+241 EQIFITQRNG
-251 LPVRIGDVATV
+251 LPVRVGDVAKV

-273 SKDGVPAVVLS
+273 SKDGVPTVVLS
-284 IRKQSGTNTVQVIDA
+284 VRKQSGTNTIAVIDA
-299 IKGRL
+299 LKERL

-309 QLPAGYA
+309 QLPAGYS

-325 FIKAAVSTV
+325 FIKAAVDTV
-334 QEHLVTGGFLAA
+334 QEHLLLGGFLAA
-346 LVVLFFLGN
+346 LVVLLFLGN
-355 LRSTLI
+355 IRSTLI

-368 SIVSTYGLMY
+368 SVISTYALMY

-472 LVSLLVSF
+472 LVSLVVSF
-480 SLTPMLSARMLR
+480 SLTPMLSARFLR
-492 RKEEK
+492 RKEEQK
-497 RDELI
+497 EN
-502 SAEDR
+502 S
-507 MSRTTDVKGRRPLRG
+507 LRKKEGPGG
-522 ARSAPLTSDVRDEDL
+522 A
-537 HLSAAASAAAAYR
+537 HSAAAT
-550 KNSFDSPGGL
+550 
-560 HQQPRI
+560 
-566 SEEDSPGSA
+566 
-575 ASAAAAHKKKSSSG
+575 
-589 SSSKSRGFY
+589 SKSRGFY
-598 RYIDR
+598 AVIDR
-603 AYTSMLTWSMG
+603 TYAAMLRWSIG
-614 HRWAVVLAS
+614 HRWAVVGICALTLAT
-623 VVALL
+623 L
-628 TVPIL
+628 PIL
-633 FKLVPKNFLP
+633 FKVVPKNFLP

-665 ALIGNRISKEVKAL
+665 ALLGNRISKDVKTL
-679 PGVDYT
+679 PGVEYA

-695 TPNLGSVYVK
+695 TQNLGSVYVK
-705 LVDARKR
+705 LVDADKR
-712 KDAQTALMDRVRKQI
+712 KESQTTVMDRVRKEI
-727 LPRFADSRLRS
+727 LPRYADAKLRT
-738 DVSYVNAFSAGQK
+738 DVSYVNAFSSGQK
-751 NAEIMFVVNGPDL
+751 NAEIMYVINGPDL
-764 TRLAAIS
+764 DKLAKVS
-771 DVLMKKL
+771 DALMAKL
-778 SQVPG
+778 RTVPG
-783 IVDVDSSLIF
+783 IVDVDSTLIF

-805 KASDLGISVADV
+805 KASDLGVSVADV
-817 SETLRVLVGGEK
+817 AETLRILVGGEK

-844 RARPSDRADEASLR
+844 RARPEDRADEASLR
-858 RFNVPSNRLGAVPL
+858 RFNVPSYRLGAVPL
-872 EDVTSFRA
+872 EDVTSFRS
-880 GTGPSEI
+880 GVGPSQI
-887 KRLNRRRQVT
+887 NRLNRRRQVT
-897 IFANMNPGFS
+897 IMANMNPGYS
-907 SQAAIDLLG
+907 SQTALDLLVK
-916 RETRAMK
+916 ETKALN
-923 LDPSYTY
+923 LDASYTY
-930 RFIGRSKEQGRAAQN
+930 RFVGRSKEQGRSAQN
-945 FLLAFALSFIFMYL
+945 FLLAFALSGIFMYL

-964 FESWLHPITIL
+964 FESWLHPVTIL
-975 LALPLTVPFAL
+975 LALPLTMPFAL
-986 LSILIAGQSV
+986 LSILIFGQSV

-1031 RDAAVILA
+1031 RDAAVMLA

-1045 PILMTTLA
+1045 PILMTTMA

-1068 SGTNRAIGSVIAG
+1068 AGTNRAIGSVIAG

-1098 SLFDDAQR
+1098 SLFDDAQQR
-1106 AIGRAVRRLRSRPAA
+1106 AGRLVRRLRKQPAPAAAPAAERRPA
-1121 QHATKPALAP
+1121 PAV
-1131 TAAEM
+1131 T

>member
-1 VQALARLCVRRPVF
+1 MQALARLCVRRPVF

-30 YTRLGVDRYPR
+30 YTRLGVDRYPKI
-41 VDFPTVAVITRL
+41 DFPTIAVMTRL

-61 ETEVTDKIEESINT
+61 ETEITDKIEESINT
-75 IAGIDDLQSVSA
+75 IAGIDDLQSVSS
-87 EGISQVFV
+87 EGISQIFV
-95 TFILEK
+95 TFVLEK
-101 NVDVAAQEV
+101 NVDIAAQEV

-123 DIDQPIVEKLDP
+123 EIDQPIVEKLDP
-135 DATPVLSVSLAGNR
+135 DATPVLSIALSGSR

-159 KVLRRQLESVNGVG
+159 KVFRRQLESINGVG
-173 QITILGGRSRRINVR
+173 QVTILGGRSRRINVR
-188 LDTERLKAYGLTAV
+188 LDTERLKAYGLSAV
-202 DVRRALQTQNVKLPG
+202 DVRRALQTQNVKIPG
-217 GTLKSGANE
+217 GTLKAGANE
-226 ATVRVYGRVANAKEF
+226 ATVRVYGRVLNAKEF
-241 EAIFVTQRNG
+241 EAIFITQRNG

-273 SKDGVPAVVLS
+273 SKDAVPTVVLS
-284 IRKQSGTNTVQVIDA
+284 VRKQSGTNTIEVIDA
-299 IKGRL
+299 LKGRL

-309 QLPAGYA
+309 QLPSGYT

-325 FIKAAVSTV
+325 FIKAAVDTV
-334 QEHLVTGGFLAA
+334 KEHLMLGGFLAS
-346 LVVLFFLGN
+346 LVVLLFLGN
-355 LRSTLI
+355 LRATLI

-368 SIVSTYGLMY
+368 SIISTYALMY

-404 VVLENIFRFIEEKKV
+404 VVLENIFRFIEEKKI

-480 SLTPMLSARMLR
+480 SLTPMLSARLLKR
-492 RKEEK
+492 KILRKEEG
-497 RDELI
+497 D
-502 SAEDR
+502 
-507 MSRTTDVKGRRPLRG
+507 G
-522 ARSAPLTSDVRDEDL
+522 
-537 HLSAAASAAAAYR
+537 H
-550 KNSFDSPGGL
+550 
-560 HQQPRI
+560 
-566 SEEDSPGSA
+566 
-575 ASAAAAHKKKSSSG
+575 AHSG
-589 SSSKSRGFY
+589 DHSSKSRGFY
-598 RYIDR
+598 SLIDR
-603 AYTSMLTWSMG
+603 AYVTMLKWSMA
-614 HRWAVVLAS
+614 HRWVIVLVCFLS
-623 VVALL
+623 LL

-633 FKLVPKNFLP
+633 FKAVPKNFLP

-665 ALIGNRISKEVKAL
+665 ALIGNRISKDVRQL
-679 PGVDYT
+679 PGVEYA
-685 LLTVAADDAK
+685 LLTVGADDAK
-695 TPNLGSVYVK
+695 TPNLGAVYVK
-705 LVDARKR
+705 LVDADKR
-712 KDAQTALMDRVRKQI
+712 KLPQTGVMDRVRKEI
-727 LPRFADSRLRS
+727 LPHYADWKLRT
-738 DVSYVNAFSAGQK
+738 DVSYVNAFSSGQK
-751 NAEIMFVVNGPDL
+751 NAEIMYVINGPDL
-764 TRLAAIS
+764 NQLAKIS
-771 DVLMKKL
+771 DALMAKL
-778 SQVPG
+778 RTVPG

-805 KASDLGISVADV
+805 KASDLGVSVADV
-817 SETLRVLVGGEK
+817 AETLRVLVGGEK
-829 VSAFDDGGEQYDVYL
+829 VSAFDDSGEQYDVYL
-844 RARPSDRADEASLR
+844 RARPEDRADEASLR
-858 RFNVPSNRLGAVPL
+858 RFNVSSNRLGVVPL
-872 EDVTSFRA
+872 EDVTSFRT
-880 GTGPSEI
+880 GVGPSEI
-887 KRLNRRRQVT
+887 RRLNRRRQVT
-897 IFANMNPGFS
+897 IMANMNPGFS
-907 SQAAIDLLG
+907 SQNAIDLLVK
-916 RETRAMK
+916 ETKALN

-945 FLLAFALSFIFMYL
+945 FMLAFALSFVFMYL

-964 FESWLHPITIL
+964 FESWLHPVTIL
-975 LALPLTVPFAL
+975 LALPLTIPFAL
-986 LSILIAGQSV
+986 LSILIFGQSV

-1015 ILQVEF
+1015 ILQVVF

-1031 RDAAVILA
+1031 RDAAVVLA

-1068 SGTNRAIGSVIAG
+1068 AGTNRAIGSVIAG

-1098 SLFDDAQR
+1098 SLFDDLSR
-1106 AIGRAVRRLRSRPAA
+1106 AAGRIYRRVRGLEPDRTAPARLDAPAPAA
-1121 QHATKPALAP
+1121 L
-1131 TAAEM
+1131 

>member
-1 VQALARLCVRRPVF
+1 MQALARLCVRRPVF

-30 YTRLGVDRYPR
+30 YTRLAVDRFPR
-41 VDFPTVAVITRL
+41 IDFPIVAVITRL

-95 TFILEK
+95 TFVLEK

-135 DATPVLSVSLAGNR
+135 DATPVLSIALSGNR

-159 KVLRRQLESVNGVG
+159 KVFRRQIESVNGVG
-173 QITILGGRSRRINVR
+173 QVTILGGRSRRINVR

-202 DVRRALQTQNVKLPG
+202 DVRRALQTQNVKMPG

-241 EAIFVTQRNG
+241 EQIFITQKSG
-251 LPVRIGDVATV
+251 LPVRVGDVAKV

-273 SKDGVPAVVLS
+273 SKDGVPTVVLS
-284 IRKQSGTNTVQVIDA
+284 VRKQSGTNTVAVIDA
-299 IKGRL
+299 LKARI

-316 TEIVRDQSQ
+316 TEIVRDQGQ
-325 FIKAAVSTV
+325 FIKAAVDTV
-334 QEHLVTGGFLAA
+334 QEHLILGGFLAA
-346 LVVLFFLGN
+346 LVVLLFLGN
-355 LRSTLI
+355 LRATLI

-368 SIVSTYGLMY
+368 SVISTFALMY

-480 SLTPMLSARMLR
+480 SLTPMLSARFLK

-497 RDELI
+497 E
-502 SAEDR
+502 
-507 MSRTTDVKGRRPLRG
+507 K
-522 ARSAPLTSDVRDEDL
+522 
-537 HLSAAASAAAAYR
+537 
-550 KNSFDSPGGL
+550 
-560 HQQPRI
+560 
-566 SEEDSPGSA
+566 
-575 ASAAAAHKKKSSSG
+575 
-589 SSSKSRGFY
+589 SKSRGFY
-598 RYIDR
+598 AVIDR
-603 AYTSMLTWSMG
+603 TYMAMLKWSMA
-614 HRWAVVLAS
+614 HRWVIVL
-623 VVALL
+623 VCVLALL

-633 FKLVPKNFLP
+633 FKVVPKNFLP

-665 ALIGNRISKEVKAL
+665 ALLGNRISKDVRQL
-679 PGVDYT
+679 PGVEYA
-685 LLTVAADDAK
+685 LLTVGGDDAK
-695 TPNLGSVYVK
+695 TPNLGAVYVK
-705 LVDARKR
+705 LVDADKR
-712 KDAQTALMDRVRKQI
+712 KLPQTGVMDRVRKEI
-727 LPRFADSRLRS
+727 LPHYADWKLRT
-738 DVSYVNAFSAGQK
+738 DVSYVNAFSSGQK
-751 NAEIMFVVNGPDL
+751 NAEIMYVINGPDL
-764 TRLAAIS
+764 NQLAKIS
-771 DVLMKKL
+771 DALMAKL
-778 SQVPG
+778 RTVPG

-793 GKPELGVTVARS
+793 GKPELGVTVGRS
-805 KASDLGISVADV
+805 KASDLGVSVADV
-817 SETLRVLVGGEK
+817 AETLRVLVGGEK

-844 RARPSDRADEASLR
+844 RARPEDRADEASLR

-872 EDVTSFRA
+872 EDVTSFRT
-880 GTGPSEI
+880 GVGPSEI
-887 KRLNRRRQVT
+887 RRLNRRRQVT
-897 IFANMNPGFS
+897 IMANMNPGFS
-907 SQAAIDLLG
+907 SQNAIDLLVK
-916 RETRAMK
+916 ETKALN

-945 FLLAFALSFIFMYL
+945 FMLAFGLSFVFMYL

-1015 ILQVEF
+1015 ILQVVF
-1021 ANQLRERGME
+1021 ANQLRDRGME
-1031 RDAAVILA
+1031 RDAAVVLA

-1068 SGTNRAIGSVIAG
+1068 AGTNRAIGSVIAG

-1098 SLFDDAQR
+1098 SLFDDAQQ
-1106 AIGRAVRRLRSRPAA
+1106 AAGRLVRRLRKKPAHAAAPVPETQPAA
-1121 QHATKPALAP
+1121 ATL
-1131 TAAEM
+1131 

>member
-1 VQALARLCVRRPVF
+1 MQALARLCVRRPVF

-30 YTRLGVDRYPR
+30 YTSLGVDRFPR
-41 VDFPTVAVITRL
+41 IDFPVVAVITRL

-75 IAGIDDLQSVSA
+75 IAGIDDLQSVSS

-95 TFILEK
+95 TFVLEK

-110 RDKVNRVLADLPR
+110 RDKVNRVLAELPR

-135 DATPVLSVSLAGNR
+135 DATPVLSIALSGTR

-159 KVLRRQLESVNGVG
+159 KVFRRQIESVNGVG
-173 QITILGGRSRRINVR
+173 QVTILGGRSRRINVR

-202 DVRRALQTQNVKLPG
+202 DVRRALQTQNVKMPG

-241 EAIFVTQRNG
+241 EQIFITQKSG
-251 LPVRIGDVATV
+251 LPVRVGDVAKV

-273 SKDGVPAVVLS
+273 SKDGVPTVVLS
-284 IRKQSGTNTVQVIDA
+284 VRKQSGTNTVEVINA
-299 IKGRL
+299 LKARL

-309 QLPAGYA
+309 QLPAGYT
-316 TEIVRDQSQ
+316 TEIVRDQGQ
-325 FIKAAVSTV
+325 FIKAAVDTV
-334 QEHLVTGGFLAA
+334 QEHLILGGFLAA
-346 LVVLFFLGN
+346 LVVLLFLGN
-355 LRSTLI
+355 LRATLI

-368 SIVSTYGLMY
+368 SVISTFALMY

-480 SLTPMLSARMLR
+480 SLTPMLSARLLK

-497 RDELI
+497 E
-502 SAEDR
+502 
-507 MSRTTDVKGRRPLRG
+507 K
-522 ARSAPLTSDVRDEDL
+522 
-537 HLSAAASAAAAYR
+537 
-550 KNSFDSPGGL
+550 
-560 HQQPRI
+560 
-566 SEEDSPGSA
+566 
-575 ASAAAAHKKKSSSG
+575 
-589 SSSKSRGFY
+589 SKSRGFY
-598 RYIDR
+598 AVIDR
-603 AYTSMLTWSMG
+603 TYMAMLKWSMA
-614 HRWAVVLAS
+614 HRWVIVL
-623 VVALL
+623 VCVLALL

-633 FKLVPKNFLP
+633 FKVVPKNFLP

-665 ALIGNRISKEVKAL
+665 ALLGNRISKDVRQL
-679 PGVDYT
+679 PGVEYA
-685 LLTVAADDAK
+685 LLTVGGDDAK
-695 TPNLGSVYVK
+695 TPNLGAVYVK
-705 LVDARKR
+705 LVDADKR
-712 KDAQTALMDRVRKQI
+712 KLPQTGVMDRVRKEI
-727 LPRFADSRLRS
+727 LPHYADWKLRT
-738 DVSYVNAFSAGQK
+738 DVSYVNAFSSGQK
-751 NAEIMFVVNGPDL
+751 NAEIMYVINGPDL
-764 TRLAAIS
+764 NQLAKIS
-771 DVLMKKL
+771 DALMAKL
-778 SQVPG
+778 RAVPG

-793 GKPELGVTVARS
+793 GKPELGVTVGRS
-805 KASDLGISVADV
+805 KASDLGVSVADV
-817 SETLRVLVGGEK
+817 AETLRVLVGGEK

-844 RARPSDRADEASLR
+844 RARPEDRADEASLR

-872 EDVTSFRA
+872 EDVTSFRT
-880 GTGPSEI
+880 GVGPSEI
-887 KRLNRRRQVT
+887 RRLNRRRQVT
-897 IFANMNPGFS
+897 IMANMNPGFS
-907 SQAAIDLLG
+907 SQNAIDLLVK
-916 RETRAMK
+916 ETKALN

-945 FLLAFALSFIFMYL
+945 FMLAFGLSFVFMYL

-975 LALPLTVPFAL
+975 LALPLTIPFAL
-986 LSILIAGQSV
+986 LSILIFGQSV

-1015 ILQVEF
+1015 ILQVVF
-1021 ANQLRERGME
+1021 ANQLRDRGME
-1031 RDAAVILA
+1031 RDAAVVLA

-1068 SGTNRAIGSVIAG
+1068 AGTNRAIGSVIAG

-1098 SLFDDAQR
+1098 SLFDDAQQ
-1106 AIGRAVRRLRSRPAA
+1106 AAGRLVRRLRKKPAHEAAPVPETRPAA
-1121 QHATKPALAP
+1121 AAL
-1131 TAAEM
+1131 

>member
-24 VVGGVG
+24 VVGWVG
-30 YTRLGVDRYPR
+30 YGRLGVDRYPK

-61 ETEVTDKIEESINT
+61 ETEVTDKIEESVNT
-75 IAGIDDLQSVSA
+75 IAGIDDLQSVSS

-123 DIDQPIVEKLDP
+123 DIDQPIVEKIDP
-135 DATPVLSVSLAGNR
+135 DATPVLSIALSGSR

-159 KVLRRQLESVNGVG
+159 KVFRRQLESVNGVG
-173 QITILGGRSRRINVR
+173 QVTILGGRSRRINVR
-188 LDTERLKAYGLTAV
+188 LDTERMRAYGLSAV
-202 DVRRALQTQNVKLPG
+202 DVRRALQTQNVKIPG
-217 GTLKSGANE
+217 GTLKAGGQE
-226 ATVRVYGRVANAKEF
+226 ATVRVYGRVANAGEF
-241 EAIFVTQRNG
+241 EQIFITQRNG
-251 LPVRIGDVATV
+251 LPVRVGDVATV

-273 SKDGVPAVVLS
+273 SKDGVPTVVLS
-284 IRKQSGTNTVQVIDA
+284 IRKQSGTNTVAVIDA
-299 IKGRL
+299 IKERL

-309 QLPAGYA
+309 QLPPGYS

-325 FIKAAVSTV
+325 FIKAAVDTV
-334 QEHLVTGGFLAA
+334 QEHLVVGGFLAA
-346 LVVLFFLGN
+346 LVVLVFLGN
-355 LRSTLI
+355 LRSTII

-368 SIVSTYGLMY
+368 SIVSTYALMY

-404 VVLENIFRFIEEKKV
+404 VVLENIFRFVEEKKIN
-419 MPFQAAID
+419 PYQAAID

-472 LVSLLVSF
+472 MVSLLVSF
-480 SLTPMLSARMLR
+480 SLTPMLSARFLKR
-492 RKEEK
+492 KKEEREK
-497 RDELI
+497 EREI
-502 SAEDR
+502 
-507 MSRTTDVKGRRPLRG
+507 LRVEEGGG
-522 ARSAPLTSDVRDEDL
+522 ARSAQPVAAVRTHSKE
-537 HLSAAASAAAAYR
+537 
-550 KNSFDSPGGL
+550 
-560 HQQPRI
+560 
-566 SEEDSPGSA
+566 
-575 ASAAAAHKKKSSSG
+575 SSS

-598 RYIDR
+598 ALIDR
-603 AYTSMLTWSMG
+603 TYTAMLRWSMA
-614 HRWAVVLAS
+614 HRWAVVLVS
-623 VVALL
+623 VLTLL
-628 TVPIL
+628 TVPFL
-633 FKLVPKNFLP
+633 FKVVPKNFLP
-643 YDDESQFEVNF
+643 YDDEAQFEVNY
-654 RAPEGTSLEAT
+654 RAPEGTSLEAA
-665 ALIGNRISKEVKAL
+665 ALIGNRLSRDIKRL
-679 PGVDYT
+679 PGVSYA
-685 LLTVAADDAK
+685 LLTVASDDAK
-695 TPNLGSVYVK
+695 TPNVGTVYVK
-705 LVDARKR
+705 LVDANKR
-712 KDAQTALMDRVRKQI
+712 KDSQTTLMDRVRKEV
-727 LPRFADSRLRS
+727 LPRYADAKLRT
-738 DVSYVNAFSAGQK
+738 DVSYVNAFSSGQK

-764 TRLAAIS
+764 DRLSKIS
-771 DVLMKKL
+771 DTLMEKLKK
-778 SQVPG
+778 VPG
-783 IVDVDSSLIF
+783 IVDVDSTLIF

-805 KASDLGISVADV
+805 KASDLGVSVADV
-817 SETLRVLVGGEK
+817 AETLRVLVGGEK

-844 RARPSDRADEASLR
+844 RARAEDRADEASLR

-880 GTGPSEI
+880 GVGPSEI
-887 KRLNRRRQVT
+887 RRLNRRRQVT
-897 IFANMNPGFS
+897 ILANMNPGYS
-907 SQAAIDLLG
+907 SQAAIDMLVKETKALG
-916 RETRAMK
+916 
-923 LDPSYTY
+923 LDASYTY

-945 FLLAFALSFIFMYL
+945 FLLAFGLSIVFMYL

-964 FESWLHPITIL
+964 FESWLHPVTIL

-986 LSILIAGQSV
+986 LSILLFGQSV

-1021 ANQLRERGME
+1021 ANQLRERGLP
-1031 RDAAVILA
+1031 RDEAVVVA

-1053 FVAGMLPLLVSSGPG
+1053 FVAGMAPLLVSSGPG

-1098 SLFDDAQR
+1098 SLFDDVQSAFAR
-1106 AIGRAVRRLRSRPAA
+1106 LVRRLRRKPEPAPAA
-1121 QHATKPALAP
+1121 EPARVP
-1131 TAAEM
+1131 AAAAM

>member
-1 VQALARLCVRRPVF
+1 MQALARLCVRRPVF

-30 YTRLGVDRYPR
+30 YTRLGVDRFPR
-41 VDFPTVAVITRL
+41 IDFPTVAVVTRL

-61 ETEVTDKIEESINT
+61 ETEITDKIEESINT

-87 EGISQVFV
+87 EGISQIFV

-135 DATPVLSVSLAGNR
+135 DATPVLSVALSGSR

-173 QITILGGRSRRINVR
+173 QVTILGGRSRRINVR

-202 DVRRALQTQNVKLPG
+202 DVRRALQTQNVKMPG

-226 ATVRVYGRVANAKEF
+226 ATVRIYGRVANAKEF
-241 EAIFVTQRNG
+241 EAIFITQRNG

-273 SKDGVPAVVLS
+273 NKDGVPTVVLS
-284 IRKQSGTNTVQVIDA
+284 IRKQSGTNTVAVINA
-299 IKGRL
+299 IKERL

-309 QLPAGYA
+309 QLPAGYS

-325 FIKAAVSTV
+325 FIKAAVDTV
-334 QEHLVTGGFLAA
+334 QEHLVLGGFLAA
-346 LVVLFFLGN
+346 LVVLLFLGN
-355 LRSTLI
+355 IRATLI

-368 SIVSTYGLMY
+368 SIISTYALMY

-480 SLTPMLSARMLR
+480 SLTPMLSARFLR

-497 RDELI
+497 E
-502 SAEDR
+502 
-507 MSRTTDVKGRRPLRG
+507 K
-522 ARSAPLTSDVRDEDL
+522 
-537 HLSAAASAAAAYR
+537 
-550 KNSFDSPGGL
+550 
-560 HQQPRI
+560 
-566 SEEDSPGSA
+566 
-575 ASAAAAHKKKSSSG
+575 
-589 SSSKSRGFY
+589 SKSRGFY
-598 RYIDR
+598 AVIDR
-603 AYTSMLTWSMG
+603 TYVAMLKWSMA
-614 HRWAVVLAS
+614 HRWVVVGICVL
-623 VVALL
+623 ALL

-633 FKLVPKNFLP
+633 FKVVPKNFLP

-665 ALIGNRISKEVKAL
+665 ALLGNRISKDVRQL
-679 PGVDYT
+679 PGVEYA
-685 LLTVAADDAK
+685 LLTVGGDDAK
-695 TPNLGSVYVK
+695 TPNLGAVYVK
-705 LVDARKR
+705 LVNADKR
-712 KDAQTALMDRVRKQI
+712 KLPQTGVMDRVRKEI
-727 LPRFADSRLRS
+727 LPHYADWKLRT
-738 DVSYVNAFSAGQK
+738 DVSYVNAFSSGQK
-751 NAEIMFVVNGPDL
+751 NAEIMYVINGPDL
-764 TRLAAIS
+764 NQLAKIS
-771 DVLMKKL
+771 DALMAKL
-778 SQVPG
+778 QTVPG

-805 KASDLGISVADV
+805 KASDLGVSVADV

-887 KRLNRRRQVT
+887 RRLNRRRQVT
-897 IFANMNPGFS
+897 ILANMNPGFS
-907 SQAAIDLLG
+907 SQNAIDLLVK
-916 RETRAMK
+916 ETKALN

-975 LALPLTVPFAL
+975 LALPLTMPFAL
-986 LSILIAGQSV
+986 VSILIAGQSV

-1068 SGTNRAIGSVIAG
+1068 AGTNRAIGSVIAG

-1098 SLFDDAQR
+1098 SLFDDAQQ
-1106 AIGRAVRRLRSRPAA
+1106 AIGRAVRRLRKQPGVEAA
-1121 QHATKPALAP
+1121 EEPALARA
-1131 TAAEM
+1131 AAEM

>member
-1 VQALARLCVRRPVF
+1 MQALARLCVRRPVF

-30 YTRLGVDRYPR
+30 YTRLGVDRFPR
-41 VDFPTVAVITRL
+41 IDFPTVAVVTRL

-61 ETEVTDKIEESINT
+61 ETEITDKIEESINT

-87 EGISQVFV
+87 EGISQIFV

-135 DATPVLSVSLAGNR
+135 DATPVLSVALSGSR

-173 QITILGGRSRRINVR
+173 QVTILGGRSRRINVR

-202 DVRRALQTQNVKLPG
+202 DVRRALQTQNVKMPG

-226 ATVRVYGRVANAKEF
+226 ATVRIYGRVANAKEF
-241 EAIFVTQRNG
+241 EAIFITQRNG
-251 LPVRIGDVATV
+251 LPVRIGNVATV

-273 SKDGVPAVVLS
+273 NKDGVPTVVLS
-284 IRKQSGTNTVQVIDA
+284 IRKQSGTNTVAVINA
-299 IKGRL
+299 IKERL

-309 QLPAGYA
+309 QLPAGYS

-325 FIKAAVSTV
+325 FIKAAVDTV
-334 QEHLVTGGFLAA
+334 QEHLVLGGFLAA
-346 LVVLFFLGN
+346 LVVLLFLGN
-355 LRSTLI
+355 IRATLI

-368 SIVSTYGLMY
+368 SIISTYALMY

-446 FLPVAFMGGIVGRF
+446 FLPVAFMGIVGRF

-480 SLTPMLSARMLR
+480 SLTPMLSARFLK

-497 RDELI
+497 E
-502 SAEDR
+502 
-507 MSRTTDVKGRRPLRG
+507 K
-522 ARSAPLTSDVRDEDL
+522 
-537 HLSAAASAAAAYR
+537 
-550 KNSFDSPGGL
+550 
-560 HQQPRI
+560 
-566 SEEDSPGSA
+566 
-575 ASAAAAHKKKSSSG
+575 
-589 SSSKSRGFY
+589 SKSRGFY
-598 RYIDR
+598 AVIDR
-603 AYTSMLTWSMG
+603 TYVAMLKWSMA
-614 HRWAVVLAS
+614 HRWVVVGICVL
-623 VVALL
+623 ALL

-633 FKLVPKNFLP
+633 FKVVPKNFLP

-665 ALIGNRISKEVKAL
+665 ALLGNRISKDVRQL
-679 PGVDYT
+679 PGVEYA
-685 LLTVAADDAK
+685 LLTVGGDDAK
-695 TPNLGSVYVK
+695 TPNLGAVYVK
-705 LVDARKR
+705 LVNADKR
-712 KDAQTALMDRVRKQI
+712 KLPQTGVMDRVRKEI
-727 LPRFADSRLRS
+727 LPHYADWRLRT
-738 DVSYVNAFSAGQK
+738 DVSYVNAFSSGQK
-751 NAEIMFVVNGPDL
+751 NAEIMYVINGPDL
-764 TRLAAIS
+764 NQLAKIS
-771 DVLMKKL
+771 DALMAKL
-778 SQVPG
+778 QTVPG

-805 KASDLGISVADV
+805 KASDLGVSVADV

-887 KRLNRRRQVT
+887 RRLNRRRQVT
-897 IFANMNPGFS
+897 ILANMNPGFS
-907 SQAAIDLLG
+907 SQNAIDLLVK
-916 RETRAMK
+916 ETRALN

-975 LALPLTVPFAL
+975 LALPLTMPFAL
-986 LSILIAGQSV
+986 VSILIAGQSV

-1068 SGTNRAIGSVIAG
+1068 AGTNRAIGSVIVG

-1098 SLFDDAQR
+1098 SLFDDAQHS
-1106 AIGRAVRRLRSRPAA
+1106 IGRAVRRLRRQPGAHAA
-1121 QHATKPALAP
+1121 DPSLAP
-1131 TAAEM
+1131 AAAEM

>member
-30 YTRLGVDRYPR
+30 YTRLGVDRYPKI
-41 VDFPTVAVITRL
+41 DFPTIAVITRL

-61 ETEVTDKIEESINT
+61 ETEITDKIEESINT

-87 EGISQVFV
+87 EGISQIFV

-135 DATPVLSVSLAGNR
+135 DATPVLSVALSGSR
-149 TLRETTEFAD
+149 SLRETTEFAD

-173 QITILGGRSRRINVR
+173 QATILGGRSRRINVR

-202 DVRRALQTQNVKLPG
+202 DVRFALQTQNVKMPG
-217 GTLKSGANE
+217 GTLKAGANE
-226 ATVRVYGRVANAKEF
+226 ATVRIYGRVANAKEF
-241 EAIFVTQRNG
+241 EAIFITQRNG

-262 EDSEEDAERAA
+262 EDSEEDAESAA
-273 SKDGVPAVVLS
+273 SKDGVPTVILS
-284 IRKQSGTNTVQVIDA
+284 IRKQSGTNTVEVIDA

-309 QLPAGYA
+309 QLPAGYT
-316 TEIVRDQSQ
+316 TEIVRDQAQ
-325 FIKAAVSTV
+325 FIKAAVDTV
-334 QEHLVTGGFLAA
+334 QEHLVLGGFLAA
-346 LVVLFFLGN
+346 LVVLLFLGN

-368 SIVSTYGLMY
+368 SIISTFALMY

-404 VVLENIFRFIEEKKV
+404 VVLENIFRFIEEKHV
-419 MPFQAAID
+419 APFQAAID

-480 SLTPMLSARMLR
+480 SLTPMLSARLLK

-497 RDELI
+497 K
-502 SAEDR
+502 ED
-507 MSRTTDVKGRRPLRG
+507 
-522 ARSAPLTSDVRDEDL
+522 
-537 HLSAAASAAAAYR
+537 
-550 KNSFDSPGGL
+550 
-560 HQQPRI
+560 
-566 SEEDSPGSA
+566 
-575 ASAAAAHKKKSSSG
+575 
-589 SSSKSRGFY
+589 SKSRGFY
-598 RYIDR
+598 AVIDR
-603 AYTSMLTWSMG
+603 TYMAMLKWSMAR
-614 HRWAVVLAS
+614 RWVIVLVCFLS
-623 VVALL
+623 LL

-633 FKLVPKNFLP
+633 FKVVPKNFLP

-665 ALIGNRISKEVKAL
+665 ALIGNRISNEVKAL
-679 PGVDYT
+679 GGVAYT
-685 LLTVAADDAK
+685 LLTVGADDAK

-705 LVDARKR
+705 LVDADKR
-712 KDAQTALMDRVRKQI
+712 EDAQTTVMDRVRKQI
-727 LPRFADSRLRS
+727 LPHFADAKLRS
-738 DVSYVNAFSAGQK
+738 DVSYVNAFSSGQK

-764 TRLAAIS
+764 TRLADIS
-771 DVLMKKL
+771 DALMKRL

-805 KASDLGISVADV
+805 KASDLGVSVADV
-817 SETLRVLVGGEK
+817 AETLRVLVGGEK

-844 RARPSDRADEASLR
+844 RARPLDRADEVSLR

-872 EDVTSFRA
+872 EDVTSFHA

-897 IFANMNPGFS
+897 ILANMNPGFS
-907 SQAAIDLLG
+907 SQVAIDLLS
-916 RETRAMK
+916 REAKAMN

-986 LSILIAGQSV
+986 VSILVAGQSV

-1068 SGTNRAIGSVIAG
+1068 AGTNRAIGSVIVG

-1098 SLFDDAQR
+1098 SLFDDAQQV
-1106 AIGRAVRRLRSRPAA
+1106 AGRLVRRLRKTPAHVATSAPETRPVVAA
-1121 QHATKPALAP
+1121 L
-1131 TAAEM
+1131 

>member
-30 YTRLGVDRYPR
+30 YTRLGVDRFPK
-41 VDFPTVAVITRL
+41 VDFPTIAVVTRL

-61 ETEVTDKIEESINT
+61 ETEVTDKIEESVNT
-75 IAGIDDLQSVSA
+75 IAGIDDLQSVSS
-87 EGISQVFV
+87 EGISQIFV
-95 TFILEK
+95 TFVLEK
-101 NVDVAAQEV
+101 DVDVAAQEV

-135 DATPVLSVSLAGNR
+135 DATPILSIALSGSR

-159 KVLRRQLESVNGVG
+159 KVLRRQIESVNGVG
-173 QITILGGRSRRINVR
+173 QVTILGGRSRRINVR
-188 LDTERLKAYGLTAV
+188 LDTERLKAYGLSAV
-202 DVRRALQTQNVKLPG
+202 DVRRALQTQNVKIPG
-217 GTLKSGANE
+217 GTLKAGANE
-226 ATVRVYGRVANAKEF
+226 ATVRVYGRVLNAKEF
-241 EAIFVTQRNG
+241 EQIFITQRDG
-251 LPVRIGDVATV
+251 LPVRIGDVARV

-273 SKDGVPAVVLS
+273 SKDAVPTVVLS
-284 IRKQSGTNTVQVIDA
+284 VRKQSGTNTVAVIDA
-299 IKGRL
+299 LKGRL

-309 QLPAGYA
+309 QLPAGYS

-325 FIKAAVSTV
+325 FIKAAVDTV
-334 QEHLVTGGFLAA
+334 QEHLVLGGFLAA
-346 LVVLFFLGN
+346 LVVLVFLGN
-355 LRSTLI
+355 IRSTLI
-361 AAIAIPT
+361 AAVAIPV
-368 SIVSTYGLMY
+368 SVVSTYALMY

-480 SLTPMLSARMLR
+480 SLTPMLSARLLK
-492 RKEEK
+492 RKEAKEK
-497 RDELI
+497 
-502 SAEDR
+502 
-507 MSRTTDVKGRRPLRG
+507 
-522 ARSAPLTSDVRDEDL
+522 
-537 HLSAAASAAAAYR
+537 
-550 KNSFDSPGGL
+550 
-560 HQQPRI
+560 
-566 SEEDSPGSA
+566 
-575 ASAAAAHKKKSSSG
+575 
-589 SSSKSRGFY
+589 SKSRGFY
-598 RYIDR
+598 AILDR
-603 AYTSMLTWSMG
+603 TYVAALKWSIA
-614 HRWAVVLAS
+614 HRWAVVAICALT
-623 VVALL
+623 LL

-633 FKLVPKNFLP
+633 FKAVPKNFLP

-654 RAPEGTSLEAT
+654 RAPEGTTLEAT
-665 ALIGNRISKEVKAL
+665 ALLGNRISQDVRKL
-679 PGVDYT
+679 PGVEYT
-685 LLTVAADDAK
+685 LLTVGGDDAK
-695 TPNLGSVYVK
+695 TPNLGAVYVK
-705 LVDARKR
+705 LVDADKR
-712 KDAQTALMDRVRKQI
+712 KLAQTGVMDRVRKEI
-727 LPRFADSRLRS
+727 LPHYADWKLRT
-738 DVSYVNAFSAGQK
+738 DVSYVNAFSSGQK
-751 NAEIMFVVNGPDL
+751 NAEIMYVVNGPDL
-764 TRLAAIS
+764 NQLAKVS
-771 DVLMKKL
+771 DALMAKL
-778 SQVPG
+778 RTVPG

-805 KASDLGISVADV
+805 KASDLGVSVADV
-817 SETLRVLVGGEK
+817 AETLRVLVGGEK
-829 VSAFDDGGEQYDVYL
+829 VSSFDDGGEQYDVYL
-844 RARPSDRADEASLR
+844 RARPEDRADEDSLK
-858 RFNVPSNRLGAVPL
+858 RFNVPSYRLGAVPL
-872 EDVTSFRA
+872 EDVTSFRP
-880 GTGPSEI
+880 GVGPSEI
-887 KRLNRRRQVT
+887 RRLNRRRQVT
-897 IFANMNPGFS
+897 IMANMNPGYS
-907 SQAAIDLLG
+907 SQVAIDLLVK
-916 RETRAMK
+916 ETKALN

-945 FLLAFALSFIFMYL
+945 FLLAFALSIVFMYL

-964 FESWLHPITIL
+964 FESWLHPVTIL

-986 LSILIAGQSV
+986 LSILIFGQSV

-1031 RDAAVILA
+1031 RDEAVVLA

-1045 PILMTTLA
+1045 PILMTTIA

-1068 SGTNRAIGSVIAG
+1068 AGTNRAIGSVIAG

-1098 SLFDDAQR
+1098 SLFDDAQQ
-1106 AIGRAVRRLRSRPAA
+1106 AAGRLVRRLRKGPAHAAAHASETRPAA
-1121 QHATKPALAP
+1121 AAL
-1131 TAAEM
+1131 

>member
-30 YTRLGVDRYPR
+30 YSRLGVDRFPKI
-41 VDFPTVAVITRL
+41 DFPTVAVITRL

-75 IAGIDDLQSVSA
+75 IAGIDDLQSVSS

-110 RDKVNRVLADLPR
+110 RDKVNRVLAELPR

-135 DATPVLSVSLAGNR
+135 DATPVLSIALSGNR

-159 KVLRRQLESVNGVG
+159 KVFRRQIESVNGVG
-173 QITILGGRSRRINVR
+173 QVTILGGRSRRINVR
-188 LDTERLKAYGLTAV
+188 LDTERLKAYGLSAV
-202 DVRRALQTQNVKLPG
+202 DVRRALQTQNVKIPG
-217 GTLKSGANE
+217 GTLKAGANE
-226 ATVRVYGRVANAKEF
+226 ATVRVYGRVQNAKEF
-241 EAIFVTQRNG
+241 EAIFITQKSG

-273 SKDGVPAVVLS
+273 SKDGVPTVVLS
-284 IRKQSGTNTVQVIDA
+284 IRKQSGTNTIEVIDA
-299 IKGRL
+299 LKRRL

-309 QLPAGYA
+309 QLPAGYT
-316 TEIVRDQSQ
+316 TEIVRDQGL
-325 FIKAAVSTV
+325 FIKAAVDTV
-334 QEHLVTGGFLAA
+334 KEHLVLGGFLAA
-346 LVVLFFLGN
+346 LVVLLFLGN

-368 SIVSTYGLMY
+368 SIISTYALMY

-404 VVLENIFRFIEEKKV
+404 VVLENIFRFIEEKHIA
-419 MPFQAAID
+419 PFQAAID

-480 SLTPMLSARMLR
+480 SLTPMLSARLLK

-497 RDELI
+497 KD
-502 SAEDR
+502 
-507 MSRTTDVKGRRPLRG
+507 
-522 ARSAPLTSDVRDEDL
+522 
-537 HLSAAASAAAAYR
+537 
-550 KNSFDSPGGL
+550 N
-560 HQQPRI
+560 
-566 SEEDSPGSA
+566 
-575 ASAAAAHKKKSSSG
+575 
-589 SSSKSRGFY
+589 SKSRGFY
-598 RYIDR
+598 GYIDR
-603 AYTSMLTWSMG
+603 TYMAMLKWSMA
-614 HRWAVVLAS
+614 HRWVIVLVCVLS
-623 VVALL
+623 LF

-633 FKLVPKNFLP
+633 FKVVPKNFLP

-665 ALIGNRISKEVKAL
+665 ALIGNRISKEVKTL
-679 PGVDYT
+679 PGVAYA
-685 LLTVAADDAK
+685 LLTVGADDAK

-705 LVDARKR
+705 LVDADKR
-712 KDAQTALMDRVRKQI
+712 KDAQTTVMDRVRKEL
-727 LPRFADSRLRS
+727 LPHFADAKLRT
-738 DVSYVNAFSAGQK
+738 DVSYVNAFSSGQK

-764 TRLAAIS
+764 AKLSQVS
-771 DVLMKKL
+771 DALMKKL

-805 KASDLGISVADV
+805 KASDLGVSVADV
-817 SETLRVLVGGEK
+817 ADTLRVLVGGEK

-844 RARPSDRADEASLR
+844 RARPLDRADEASLR

-872 EDVTSFRA
+872 EDVTSFRT
-880 GTGPSEI
+880 GVGPSEI
-887 KRLNRRRQVT
+887 RRLNRRRQVT
-897 IFANMNPGFS
+897 ILANMNPGFS
-907 SQAAIDLLG
+907 SQVAIELLQK
-916 RETRAMK
+916 EAKAMN

-945 FLLAFALSFIFMYL
+945 FLLAFALSGIFMYL

-975 LALPLTVPFAL
+975 LSLPLTVPFAL
-986 LSILIAGQSV
+986 VSILVAGQSV

-1021 ANQLRERGME
+1021 SNQLRERGME

-1039 SRERLR
+1039 CRERLR

-1068 SGTNRAIGSVIAG
+1068 AGTNRAIGSVITG

-1098 SLFDDAQR
+1098 SLFDDLQTA
-1106 AIGRAVRRLRSRPAA
+1106 AGRITRRLRGLEPAQVA
-1121 QHATKPALAP
+1121 KARRQAPAPAGL
-1131 TAAEM
+1131 

>member
-1 VQALARLCVRRPVF
+1 MQALARLCVRRPVF
-15 ASVLIIALV
+15 ASVLVIALV

-30 YTRLGVDRYPR
+30 YSRLGVDRYPKI
-41 VDFPTVAVITRL
+41 DFPTVAVITRL

-110 RDKVNRVLADLPR
+110 RDKVNRVLAELPR

-135 DATPVLSVSLAGNR
+135 DATPVLSIALSGNR

-159 KVLRRQLESVNGVG
+159 KVFRRQIESVNGVG
-173 QITILGGRSRRINVR
+173 QVTILGGRSRRINVR
-188 LDTERLKAYGLTAV
+188 LDTERLKAYGLSAV
-202 DVRRALQTQNVKLPG
+202 DVRRALQTQNVKIPG
-217 GTLKSGANE
+217 GTLKAGANE
-226 ATVRVYGRVANAKEF
+226 ATVRVYGRVQNAKEF
-241 EAIFVTQRNG
+241 EAIFITQRGG

-273 SKDGVPAVVLS
+273 SKDGVPTVVLS
-284 IRKQSGTNTVQVIDA
+284 VRKQSGTNTIAVIDA
-299 IKGRL
+299 LKGRL
-304 AEIAP
+304 AQIAP
-309 QLPAGYA
+309 QLPAGYT
-316 TEIVRDQSQ
+316 TEIVRDQGL
-325 FIKAAVSTV
+325 FIKAAVDTV
-334 QEHLVTGGFLAA
+334 QEHLLLGGFLAA
-346 LVVLFFLGN
+346 LVVLLFLGN

-368 SIVSTYGLMY
+368 SIISTYALMY

-404 VVLENIFRFIEEKKV
+404 VVLENIFRFIEEKHV
-419 MPFQAAID
+419 APFQAAID

-480 SLTPMLSARMLR
+480 SLTPMLSARLLKR
-492 RKEEK
+492 KILKKEE
-497 RDELI
+497 
-502 SAEDR
+502 
-507 MSRTTDVKGRRPLRG
+507 
-522 ARSAPLTSDVRDEDL
+522 
-537 HLSAAASAAAAYR
+537 
-550 KNSFDSPGGL
+550 GG
-560 HQQPRI
+560 
-566 SEEDSPGSA
+566 DD
-575 ASAAAAHKKKSSSG
+575 
-589 SSSKSRGFY
+589 SSKSRGFY
-598 RYIDR
+598 SFIDR
-603 AYTSMLTWSMG
+603 AYMAMLKWSMA
-614 HRWAVVLAS
+614 HRWVIVLVCVLSLA
-623 VVALL
+623 

-633 FKLVPKNFLP
+633 FKVVPKNFLP

-665 ALIGNRISKEVKAL
+665 ALIGNRISKEVKTL
-679 PGVDYT
+679 PGVAYA
-685 LLTVAADDAK
+685 LLTVGADDAK
-695 TPNLGSVYVK
+695 TPNVGSVYVK
-705 LVDARKR
+705 LVDANKR
-712 KDAQTALMDRVRKQI
+712 KDAQTTVMDRVRKEL
-727 LPRFADSRLRS
+727 LPHFADAKLRT
-738 DVSYVNAFSAGQK
+738 DVSYVNAFSSGQK

-764 TRLAAIS
+764 AKLSQVS
-771 DVLMKKL
+771 DALMKKL

-805 KASDLGISVADV
+805 KASDLGVSVADV
-817 SETLRVLVGGEK
+817 AETLRVLVGGEK

-844 RARPSDRADEASLR
+844 RARPLDRADEASLR

-880 GTGPSEI
+880 GVGPSEI
-887 KRLNRRRQVT
+887 RRLNRRRQVT
-897 IFANMNPGFS
+897 ILANMNPGFS
-907 SQAAIDLLG
+907 SQVAIDLLSK
-916 RETRAMK
+916 EAKAMN

-945 FLLAFALSFIFMYL
+945 FLLAFALSFVFMYL

-975 LALPLTVPFAL
+975 LSLPLTVPFAL
-986 LSILIAGQSV
+986 VSILVAGQSV

-1068 SGTNRAIGSVIAG
+1068 AGTNRAIGSVIAG

-1098 SLFDDAQR
+1098 SLFDDLQTA
-1106 AIGRAVRRLRSRPAA
+1106 AGRISRRLRGREPAQIA
-1121 QHATKPALAP
+1121 KARLEAPAPAGL
-1131 TAAEM
+1131 